1 MIIQA
6 LHEYYGRLKQ
16 NVDTNIP
23 CFGFSR
29 EGIHFALV
37 IDTSGN
43 IIGVKDLRG
52 KNGNRKIAK
61 QLIVPTGGKKASG
74 IRANFM
80 WGNTGYV
87 LGKDTKEHKD
97 KRRPNKMFKA
107 FKDFQHCLGDESRDE
122 GMTAVLKF
130 IDFWRPEEAEQLEY
144 WEEMAGMNVVFQLDG
159 ERKYI
164 HEHADIQER
173 WTEYC
178 KQDSSK
184 YNAFCLVSGQ
194 KKPIARLHPSIKGV
208 KDQQPTG
215 ASIVSF
221 NLNAFCS
228 YGKKQSYNAP
238 VGEDIAF
245 NYTTAINHLL
255 RFESRQRVQIGDAST
270 VFWAEG
276 ETPVEGF
283 LKDILDP
290 PKDSEGTK
298 GNIRRFLE
306 ATREGKMPK
315 DIEHTKS
322 MKFYILGL
330 SPNASR
336 LAVRFW
342 YASTVEE
349 ISRRIGQH
357 FKDLRMIKH
366 EKDPEYPGMWHLL
379 HETAAQGKTKN
390 ISPLLA
396 GTLMRSIITGA
407 GYPLGLLTAA
417 LERIRAD
424 QKINYLRAALI
435 KAYLVRNNRR
445 RNPNRQE
452 VISMSL
458 NREEKNVG
466 YRLGRLFSI
475 LEKAQR
481 DAIPGAN
488 TTIKDRF
495 YGSASAT
502 PAVVFPQL
510 LRLTQHHIQKS
521 DFGASIDKWIEEV
534 VCDIKKFPP
543 HLSLEEQGMFAIG
556 YYHQKRDFY
565 KKKEEKEE

>member
-6 LHEYYGRLKQ
+6 LNEYYGRLKQ
-16 NVDTNIP
+16 NSNADIP
-23 CFGFSR
+23 DLGFSR
-29 EGIHFALV
+29 EKIHFALV
-37 IDTSGN
+37 LDKSGN
-43 IIGVKDLRG
+43 VVDLKDLRDRSDN
-52 KNGNRKIAK
+52 KKIAK
-61 QLIVPTGGKKASG
+61 QLIVPAGSKKTVG
-74 IRANFM
+74 IKANFM

-87 LGKDTKEHKD
+87 LGKDTKEHKNIS
-97 KRRPNKMFKA
+97 RPNEMFRA
-107 FKDFQHCLGDESRDE
+107 FKDFQHCLGDELRDE
-122 GMTAVLKF
+122 GMIAVLRF
-130 IDFWRPEEAEQLEY
+130 IDSWRPKEAEQLEH
-144 WEEMAGMNVVFQLDG
+144 WEEVAGMNVVFQLDG
-159 ERKYI
+159 ERRYI
-164 HEHADIQER
+164 HEHADIQEKWR
-173 WTEYC
+173 EYC
-178 KQDSSK
+178 KQHPSK
-184 YNAFCLVSGQ
+184 YKAFCLVSGQ
-194 KKPIARLHPSIKGV
+194 KKPIARLHSSIKGV
-208 KDQQPTG
+208 KDQQSTG

-228 YGKKQSYNAP
+228 YGKKQNYNAP

-255 RFESRQRVQIGDAST
+255 RFESRQRVQIGDTTT

-276 ETPVEGF
+276 ETPVVGF
-283 LKDILDP
+283 LKDALDP
-290 PKDSEGTK
+290 PKDGEKASGD
-298 GNIRRFLE
+298 IRRFLE

-315 DIEHTKS
+315 DIKDTKN

-342 YASTVEE
+342 YISTLKQ
-349 ISRRIGQH
+349 ISRTIGQH
-357 FKDLRMIKH
+357 FQDLRIIKY
-366 EKDPEYPGMWHLL
+366 EQDPEYPGMKHLL
-379 HETAAQGKTKN
+379 REIALRGERKN

-396 GTLMRSIITGA
+396 GTLMRSIITGT
-407 GYPLGLLTAA
+407 GYPLALFTTV

-424 QKINYLRAALI
+424 QKINYLRVALI

-445 RNPNRQE
+445 SNPNRQE
-452 VISMSL
+452 VISVSL
-458 NREEKNVG
+458 NREEKSVG

-510 LRLTQHHIQKS
+510 LRLAQHHIQKS
-521 DFGASIDKWIEEV
+521 DFGASIEKLMEEV
-534 VCDIKKFPP
+534 VYDIEKFPP

-556 YYHQKRDFY
+556 YYHQKQDFY
-565 KKKEEKEE
+565 KKK